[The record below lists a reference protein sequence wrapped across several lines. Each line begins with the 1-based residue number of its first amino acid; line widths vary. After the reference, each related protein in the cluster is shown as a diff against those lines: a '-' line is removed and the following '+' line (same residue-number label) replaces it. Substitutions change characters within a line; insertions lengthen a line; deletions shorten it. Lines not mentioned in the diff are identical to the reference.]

1 MRENIDHW
9 VRFFIPFLCSCVH
22 ACCSLNRYWEFNIR
36 QWFVIEHLS
45 PKAKVVEYK
54 WRNSVR
60 LITIPHSAL
69 IFSGGSQMRTWFGPS
84 VNCSSVNVGFYSEP
98 GLQWTGVGECINSS
112 VTNDEKIQL
121 LISLHILVWN
131 NMTHIMT
138 HMLRKV
144 NDVQISLFVWVPLSV
159 IFCEG
164 WFWVYRFCA
173 VGSYRF
179 MAWCKIEELSF
190 L

>member
-45 PKAKVVEYK
+45 PKAKVAYK
-54 WRNSVR
+54 WRNSIR
-60 LITIPHSAL
+60 LITIPRLAL

-121 LISLHILVWN
+121 LIHCIFRFE
-131 NMTHIMT
+131 I
-138 HMLRKV
+138 
-144 NDVQISLFVWVPLSV
+144 IWVLKKSERCANKSV
-159 IFCEG
+159 CMGAFICDFFCEV

-179 MAWCKIEELSF
+179 MAWGKIKELAF

>member
-1 MRENIDHW
+1 MANACDLFCWNLSTTSLFGFFIRENIDHW
-9 VRFFIPFLCSCVH
+9 VRFFIPFLCSRVH

-54 WRNSVR
+54 WRNSIR

-69 IFSGGSQMRTWFGPS
+69 IFSGGSQMRTWFGSS

-131 NMTHIMT
+131 NM
-138 HMLRKV
+138 
-144 NDVQISLFVWVPLSV
+144 SS
-159 IFCEG
+159 
-164 WFWVYRFCA
+164 
-173 VGSYRF
+173 
-179 MAWCKIEELSF
+179 
-190 L
+190 